1 MSGSEGR
8 ESVTGYG
15 YSQML
20 QQNVIP
26 SDRGLYIRIAISR
39 ELTWLRPI
47 GRRLRRLLSGG
58 VQ

>member
-1 MSGSEGR
+1 
-8 ESVTGYG
+8 
-15 YSQML
+15 ML